1 MENISP
7 ESVAITA
14 GAYLSI
20 ALLHKI
26 KKTVKSKDKVVSLV
40 MGGGSGK
47 SSLAKL
53 FNELYTDESYYFL
66 DLEGIL
72 ETDSKIPQV
81 VRNEL
86 NKLKKADAILYHARV
101 LKLYKDLLNELLPR
115 LKSLNKKIVVLVS
128 NRDTSKYLKIKRI
141 YLAPDR
147 KFYREQFEKSK
158 NQNYLTYCRQSL
170 KSKKAILY
178 KDYDDLLS
186 KIQEIFG
193 ISDKL

>member
-1 MENISP
+1 MDNITP

-14 GAYLSI
+14 GAYISI
-20 ALLHKI
+20 AVLNKI
-26 KKTVKSKDKVVSLV
+26 KKTIQSKDKVISLV

-47 SSLAKL
+47 THLAKI
-53 FNELYTDESYYFL
+53 FNELYTDESFYFL
-66 DLEGIL
+66 DLEGVFD
-72 ETDSKIPQV
+72 TDSKIPKV
-81 VRNEL
+81 VKDEL
-86 NKLKKADAILYHARV
+86 AKLKKSDAILYHARV
-101 LKLYKDLLNELLPR
+101 LKLYKELLNELLPR
-115 LKSLNKKIVVLVS
+115 LRSLNKKIVVLVS
-128 NRDTSKYLKIKRI
+128 NRDTAKYLKLKRV

-147 KFYREQFEKSK
+147 KLYKEQFEKSK

-170 KSKKAILY
+170 KSKKAILF